1 MHVVVKISYL
11 TCVLLCH
18 QMYYNMRIK
27 TLKRNTTNI
36 LRKGKEAL
44 LARKS
49 QVMISPTMMGMMGL
63 GFRVCRR

>member
-1 MHVVVKISYL
+1 
-11 TCVLLCH
+11 
-18 QMYYNMRIK
+18 MYYNMRIK

-49 QVMISPTMMGMMGL
+49 QVMMIYAFCTLKPQPYG
-63 GFRVCRR
+63 